1 MMLSCSRDFYATGV
15 YLVPMMIHVGG
26 VEKWIWVA
34 EDTDN
39 DVFYNDSAISLNLLA
54 DSKDALIA
62 DN

>member
-1 MMLSCSRDFYATGV
+1 
-15 YLVPMMIHVGG
+15 MMIHVGG